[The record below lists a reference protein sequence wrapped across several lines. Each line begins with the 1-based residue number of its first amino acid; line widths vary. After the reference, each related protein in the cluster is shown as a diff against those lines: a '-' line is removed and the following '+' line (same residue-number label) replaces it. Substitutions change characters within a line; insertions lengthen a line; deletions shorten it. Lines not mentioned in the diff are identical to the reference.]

1 MRKLL
6 LVFALFIGFVAS
18 AQPKYFRTMYYG
30 DPSQGFTIG
39 FSEDLLSIPF
49 SYQLYYSEID
59 HGTNI
64 EDYALDN
71 EPVGVDRTVQL
82 MKGMRHHFVRL
93 KNLKPNTFYYFV
105 VQYTGPAGHIS
116 NVSDRFYCK
125 TMSNNSQ
132 DPISFVAG
140 GDSRLNIDEG
150 PIATIE
156 SITIRKEANKMV
168 AKLSPD
174 FVAFGGD
181 FTFAN
186 TEIEWIQWF
195 KDWELTYSNDG
206 KITPIVPAIGNHE
219 VLPFGCP
226 QCDNSV
232 IHNLF
237 DTPSKDNYYAVS
249 FNNNLLRMY
258 TLNTEMTIEG
268 AQTDWLLDDL
278 ANNRKTLWKS
288 AQYHKPMRPHEAG
301 KSDKNDAFENWAIPF
316 YNEQVRLVIEC
327 DAHVVKTTWP
337 LYPTLE
343 SDGETICG
351 QPVDHNFAR
360 IDNGKGTTFVGE
372 GTWAALRT
380 GDDPKLWTRDLGSIN
395 QVKWVWVYENEIQ
408 VRTVQ
413 TYKTNDPE
421 YVNNVETLNND
432 SRFTIPNGIAL
443 WEDQEGPLL
452 TIRNNGST
460 PIPNNPCETVGV
472 KNLDLFP
479 SGMVVAPNP
488 SQDGIV
494 NIRLKNTANQSKVE
508 VYSMNGNLIK
518 THQFTGNFTKL
529 NLGQSKG
536 VYLISVKNSNGE
548 FLEKLIIK

>member
-1 MRKLL
+1 
-6 LVFALFIGFVAS
+6 
-18 AQPKYFRTMYYG
+18 MYR
-30 DPSQGFTIG
+30 DNPAQGFTIG
-39 FSEDLLSIPF
+39 FSENLVSIPF
-49 SYQLYYSEID
+49 SYKLYYSETD

-64 EDYALDN
+64 EEYAKDN
-71 EPVGVDRTVQL
+71 KPAEVDRTVQL

-93 KNLKPNTFYYFV
+93 KNLKPNTYYYFV
-105 VQYTGPAGHIS
+105 AEYTSPSGNIT
-116 NVSDRFYCK
+116 NVSKRYYCK
-125 TMSNNSQ
+125 TMSNNAQ

-150 PIATIE
+150 PIATLE

-195 KDWELTYSNDG
+195 TDWELTYSEDG

-232 IHNLF
+232 INQLF
-237 DTPSKDNYYAVS
+237 DTPHEDNYYAIG
-249 FNNNLLRMY
+249 FNDNLFRLY

-268 AQTDWLLDDL
+268 AQTEWLVDDL
-278 ANNRKTLWKS
+278 AKNRNILWKG

-337 LYPTLE
+337 LIPTME

-351 QPVDHNFAR
+351 EPVDHNFAR
-360 IDNGKGTTFVGE
+360 IENGKGTTYVGE

-380 GDDPKLWTRDLGSIN
+380 GDDPKKWTRDLGSIN
-395 QVKWVWVYENEIQ
+395 QIKWVWVYENEMQ

-413 TYKTNDPE
+413 TYKTNDAE

-432 SRFTIPNGIAL
+432 NRFTVPNGITL
-443 WEDQEGPLL
+443 WEGQQGPLL

-460 PIPNNPCETVGV
+460 PVPNNPCQTVGV
-472 KNLDLFP
+472 RNLDVFP
-479 SGMVVAPNP
+479 SEMVIAPNP
-488 SQDGIV
+488 SQDGVV
-494 NIRLKNTANQSKVE
+494 NIRLKNASSKNTVE
-508 VYSMNGNLIK
+508 VYSLNGNMIK
-518 THQFTGNFTKL
+518 TLQFTGSFTQF
-529 NLGQSKG
+529 NLGQNKG